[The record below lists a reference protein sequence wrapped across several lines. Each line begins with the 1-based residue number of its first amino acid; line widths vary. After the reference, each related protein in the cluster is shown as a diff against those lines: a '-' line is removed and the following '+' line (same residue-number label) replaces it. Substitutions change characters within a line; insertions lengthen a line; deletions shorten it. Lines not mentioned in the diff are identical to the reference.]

1 VEAPAQAVL
10 QLTRFLG
17 SSLQNSFREQKFL
30 ITVSKG
36 AATRFEKRVMPQG
49 WLSHP
54 HSERRN
60 PLGPQAAWE
69 QLLAAYSAGDW
80 DQIQERATDLI
91 AWLDRGGFPP
101 LIVPNSE
108 LDPNWNR
115 ALARAG
121 CLYALDLVHT
131 TWSVTA

>member
-1 VEAPAQAVL
+1 MGKTTIAQAPQTA
-10 QLTRFLG
+10 QLC
-17 SSLQNSFREQKFL
+17 
-30 ITVSKG
+30 
-36 AATRFEKRVMPQG
+36 A
-49 WLSHP
+49 
-54 HSERRN
+54 
-60 PLGPQAAWE
+60 
-69 QLLAAYSAGDW
+69 LAVAYSAGDW

-108 LDPNWNR
+108 LDSNWNR

-131 TWSVTA
+131 TWGVTA